1 MRQSVRTVLFASALG
16 MLAPWWAM
24 PTRAG
29 EPDAPAAEEAP
40 AEAPGAA
47 GPSSTTAA
55 TPGRGST
62 REGAEQGFHAGLRL
76 VGEQWQDPALVRPYG
91 AARLLAAGFAGV
103 DLTRLL
109 GAEIE
114 AGYLRNALRPDV
126 TDFYDGT
133 FVASPVSFLALART
147 GGPNAVLYAGGG
159 PVLTVF
165 TATDEVGT
173 VTGTKVGYDLRAGA
187 RIHTD
192 LVQPSLVQQG
202 GVRGVDFEILVS
214 RRQHHAFGV
223 GQGFNLSAW
232 RLAVGLVARL

>member
-1 MRQSVRTVLFASALG
+1 MRHLVRTVLTAITLAGLG
-16 MLAPWWAM
+16 PARGHPA
-24 PTRAG
+24 RAG
-29 EPDAPAAEEAP
+29 EPEASPADRAL
-40 AEAPGAA
+40 AEA
-47 GPSSTTAA
+47 AA
-55 TPGRGST
+55 TDRAPGGATGGRD
-62 REGAEQGFHAGLRL
+62 AEQGFRAGLRL

-91 AARLLAAGFAGV
+91 AARLMAAGFAGL
-103 DLTRLL
+103 DLTRRL

-114 AGYLRNALRPDV
+114 AGYLRNTLRPGV

-192 LVQPSLVQQG
+192 LVQPSLVQEG
-202 GVRGVDFEILVS
+202 GVRGVDFEILLS
-214 RRQHHAFGV
+214 RRQHQAFGV

-232 RLAVGLVARL
+232 RLAVGLVARM